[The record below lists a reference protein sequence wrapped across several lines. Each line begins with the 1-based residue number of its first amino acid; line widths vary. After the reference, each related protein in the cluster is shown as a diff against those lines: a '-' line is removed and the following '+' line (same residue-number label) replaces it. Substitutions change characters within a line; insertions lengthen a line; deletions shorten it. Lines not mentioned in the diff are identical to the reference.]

1 VGTGLI
7 LDQEGHILT
16 NNHVVADGQ
25 RITIT
30 LSNGDSFEAELVGG
44 GEAATDTAVILQE
57 MTTEVVLVERPPP
70 T

>member
-16 NNHVVADGQ
+16 NNHVVAGDQ
-25 RITIT
+25 RIIVT
-30 LSNGDSFEAELVGG
+30 LSNGDSFEAELVGC
-44 GEAATDTAVILQE
+44 EAATDTAVIRQE